1 MHLEYPAAP
10 LSAQIDDYHGE
21 TVADPFRWLEDTSSE
36 ETRGFIEAENRLA
49 DAWLEAV
56 PSRKEITRRV
66 HELWDHPRFGVPF
79 ERGGQWFQ
87 YRNSGLQPQPVLYV
101 MDRPGADGE
110 ILVDPNAFSEDGT
123 VALVD
128 AVPSAD
134 GRLLAYATAD
144 AGSDWLTWRVLDV
157 DKKTLLP
164 DVVEWSKFSTAAWVA
179 DASGFFYGAPRRPEP
194 GQELEG
200 ETRGLHV
207 LFHLLG
213 AKDGEDEV
221 VFSTEDQPDWLPQAT
236 VTDDGRYLAVAV
248 TRGTRPQVRL
258 EIFDLEH
265 LGEGSVVLDPDFS
278 SELAVAGNE
287 GPRFFL
293 VTGEGADRRRLVAID
308 LSDPEHVEEV
318 VPESADVLAGAKRCG
333 DALVCWYLKDA
344 QAALRVHGLNG
355 RFTCEIGLPPWTSLV
370 NDEHGAISGRAGL
383 GVIHFATTSFT
394 DSGSVWSH
402 DLGSGETTLVHPPSA
417 PFDAEDYVTERGY
430 ATSADGT
437 RVPFFCTRRRDVSR
451 DGEVPV
457 LLYGYGGFN
466 IPVGPEWSVL
476 AAVFIERGGAYVVAN
491 LRGGGEFGRAWH
503 DGGRLEHKQHV
514 FDDFVAVARE
524 LARSGLSR
532 PERTAILGGSNG
544 GLLVGASITQHPEA
558 FGAAVAEVGVL
569 DMLRFHK
576 FTIGWAWS
584 SDFGDPDDPEQY
596 RWLRAYSPLHNIREG
611 VRYPATLLLTGD
623 HDDRVVPA
631 HSFKFAAALQRA
643 QGGDRPDPAPGGDVR
658 RPRRGQAD
666 EHADSRERR
675 RAHLPR
681 GGARRQPPT
690 RRPRGT
696 LTIEPVPDQ
705 GASRESGYP
714 IRFDVLGGSP
724 RPERRS
730 RRAPPDPFS
739 VPIMGHGG

>member
-36 ETRGFIEAENRLA
+36 ATRGFIEAENRLA

-56 PSRKEITRRV
+56 PSREEITHRV

-179 DASGFFYGAPRRPEP
+179 GASGFFYGAPRRPEP

-200 ETRGLHV
+200 ETRGLQV

-236 VTDDGRYLAVAV
+236 VTDDGRYLVVAV

-278 SELAVAGNE
+278 CELAVAGNE

-293 VTGEGADRRRLVAID
+293 VTGEGADRRRLVATD
-308 LSDPEHVEEV
+308 LSDPEQVEEV

-402 DLGSGETTLVHPPSA
+402 DLGSGETMLVHPPGA
-417 PFDAEDYVTERGY
+417 PFDADDYVTERGY

-437 RVPFFCTRRRDVSR
+437 RVPFFCTHRRDLSR
-451 DGEVPV
+451 DGELPV
-457 LLYGYGGFN
+457 LVYGYGGFN
-466 IPVGPEWSVL
+466 IPLGPEWSVM
-476 AAVFIERGGAYVVAN
+476 AAVFIERGGAYVLAN

-514 FDDFVAVARE
+514 FDDFVAVARGARTVGPVAPGTDRDPRRVE
-524 LARSGLSR
+524 RGPARGRVDHSAPRGVRCRRRRGGGARHAEVPQVHDRLGVVVRLRRPRRPRAVPVVAGVLAAPQHPRRREVSGDSASHRGPRRPRRSG
-532 PERTAILGGSNG
+532 P
-544 GLLVGASITQHPEA
+544 LLQIRGRAST
-558 FGAAVAEVGVL
+558 
-569 DMLRFHK
+569 
-576 FTIGWAWS
+576 
-584 SDFGDPDDPEQY
+584 
-596 RWLRAYSPLHNIREG
+596 RAR
-611 VRYPATLLLTGD
+611 R
-623 HDDRVVPA
+623 R
-631 HSFKFAAALQRA
+631 
-643 QGGDRPDPAPGGDVR
+643 RPDPAPGGGVR
-658 RPRRGQAD
+658 RPRCGQAD

-675 RAHLPR
+675 RAHLCR

-690 RRPRGT
+690 RRPRAT
-696 LTIEPVPDQ
+696 LTIEPEPDQ
-705 GASRESGYP
+705 GVGRESGCP

>member
-10 LSAQIDDYHGE
+10 FSAQIDDYHGE

-36 ETRGFIEAENRLA
+36 ETRGFIEAENRLT

-66 HELWDHPRFGVPF
+66 HELWDHPRLGVPF
-79 ERGGQWFQ
+79 ERGGRWFQ
-87 YRNSGLQPQPVLYV
+87 YRNTGLQPQPVLYV
-101 MDRPGADGE
+101 MDRPGDGGE

-164 DVVEWSKFSTAAWVA
+164 DVVEWSKFSTAAWLA

-221 VFSTEDQPDWLPQAT
+221 VFSAEDQPDWLPHAT
-236 VTDDGRYLAVAV
+236 VTDDGRYLVVAV

-258 EIFDLEH
+258 EIFDLER

-293 VTGEGADRRRLVAID
+293 VTGEGADRRRLVATD

-333 DALVCWYLKDA
+333 DALVCCYLKDA
-344 QAALRVHGLNG
+344 RAALRVHGLNG
-355 RFTCEIGLPPWTSLV
+355 RFTREIELPPWTSLV
-370 NDEHGAISGRAGL
+370 NDEHGAVSGRAGL
-383 GVIHFATTSFT
+383 GVVHFATTSFT

-417 PFDAEDYVTERGY
+417 PFDADDYVTERGH

-437 RVPFFCTRRRDVSR
+437 RVPFFCTHRRDVSR

-466 IPVGPEWSVL
+466 VPVGPEWSVL
-476 AAVFIERGGAYVVAN
+476 AAVFIERGGAYVLAN

-643 QGGDRPDPAPGGDVR
+643 QGGDAPILLRVETSAGHGAGRPTNT
-658 RPRRGQAD
+658 Q
-666 EHADSRERR
+666 
-675 RAHLPR
+675 
-681 GGARRQPPT
+681 
-690 RRPRGT
+690 
-696 LTIEPVPDQ
+696 I
-705 GASRESGYP
+705 RESA
-714 IRFDVLGGSP
+714 DVLTFVEGALGVSP
-724 RPERRS
+724 PRD
-730 RRAPPDPFS
+730 DP
-739 VPIMGHGG
+739 GHVDDRT